1 MFYSLPLDLH
11 AVRKA
16 KDIIILITTILTLFK
31 RELKYFLEIF
41 SHGYVVFDLFYF
53 YFAVNA
59 FS

>member
-16 KDIIILITTILTLFK
+16 KDIIILISTIFTLFK
-31 RELKYFLEIF
+31 RELKYFLGIF